1 MQQLTPY
8 LQYEDVA
15 AALEWLTRAYG
26 FQETLRFTGANGR
39 VSHAEMAAGSGEFML
54 GEPGGGYRNPRH
66 TGSRHSFVHVMVDD
80 VDAHCELARAAGATI
95 LAEPRDM
102 EYGLRAYRTEDPE
115 GHRWDFA
122 TQLREMAPEE
132 WGAVSART

>member
-15 AALEWLTRAYG
+15 AALEWLTRVYG
-26 FQETLRFTGANGR
+26 FKETLRFTDADGR

-66 TGSRHSFVHVMVDD
+66 TGTRHSFVHIMVDD
-80 VDAHCELARAAGATI
+80 VDAHCARARAAGATI

-122 TQLREMAPEE
+122 TQLRELAPEE